1 MTYKKH
7 KCKRLLKRNLNKIVI
22 SKAFEA
28 HPPKKE
34 KYNKKLLDF
43 IRYKKLDPIIVD
55 ENFVL
60 DDGYCTY
67 LMATGEFEN
76 TCKPKIY
83 KAKGLKVGKE
93 KNK

>member
-1 MTYKKH
+1 MIYKKH
-7 KCKRLLKRNLNKIVI
+7 KCRRLLKRNLEKIVI

-43 IRYKKLDPIIVD
+43 IRHKKLDPIIVD

-60 DDGYCTY
+60 DDGYCAY
-67 LMATGEFEN
+67 LIAMSKPD

-93 KNK
+93 KKE